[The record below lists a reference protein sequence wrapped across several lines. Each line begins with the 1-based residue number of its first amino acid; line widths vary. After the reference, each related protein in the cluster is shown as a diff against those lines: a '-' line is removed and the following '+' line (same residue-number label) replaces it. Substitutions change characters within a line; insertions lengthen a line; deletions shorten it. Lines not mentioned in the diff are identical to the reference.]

1 MDRFHSILNIERMK
15 PPYGNTW
22 SGGRLTK
29 IQATSRPDYLWPEVS
44 SDMSASAE
52 QEERRHWASG
62 KPKPDNA
69 RKLRRIYQI
78 DLDNMEFWDTRK
90 HAPKKLEVPLEPAVP
105 CKSVTGRGETCCAN
119 SDIRKTRHA
128 RIVEAHDT
136 SPRERAWERLNPDI
150 MKIFLLTRGFN
161 SLSGDDRDECQN
173 HSHAEKSVIE

>member
-1 MDRFHSILNIERMK
+1 MDRLHSILNIERMK

-29 IQATSRPDYLWPEVS
+29 IQATSTPDYLWPEVS
-44 SDMSASAE
+44 FDMSASAE

-78 DLDNMEFWDTRK
+78 DLDDMEFWDIRK

-105 CKSVTGRGETCCAN
+105 CKCHWARC
-119 SDIRKTRHA
+119 DFLRKFRHSEDKA
-128 RIVEAHDT
+128 RMYRR
-136 SPRERAWERLNPDI
+136 SPRHESTRTRIGTTQSRFRED
-150 MKIFLLTRGFN
+150 LLADKGVQFVEWR
-161 SLSGDDRDECQN
+161 
-173 HSHAEKSVIE
+173 